1 MLGSID
7 LSQLLFE
14 KDRCVR
20 IHIVQ
25 PLQDFVTIG
34 SEVAGGLQA
43 CVCYPCPLL
52 ARWKVSRDCVLMG
65 IEGRPEVSTPLAPA
79 QHAWIPHLQSVL
91 ETSETICGDNL
102 VKKARGRQK
111 HNTCCQAALH
121 KGVTLT
127 LGSNTKAG
135 RRSCQ
140 HEHVRTVSGTKAGIR
155 TCHAG

>member
-1 MLGSID
+1 MHGSSCDITWLTCFEKPLAPGVVCMLGSID

-79 QHAWIPHLQSVL
+79 QHAWVPHLQSPWRPLRQGV
-91 ETSETICGDNL
+91 ET
-102 VKKARGRQK
+102 
-111 HNTCCQAALH
+111 TCQESSGQAEAQCMLPGSSVQ
-121 KGVTLT
+121 GVHFDTWQ
-127 LGSNTKAG
+127 
-135 RRSCQ
+135 Q
-140 HEHVRTVSGTKAGIR
+140 H
-155 TCHAG
+155 